1 MELVLVRPGSFV
13 MGDERGGSGERPA
26 HKVTVT
32 KPFFIGKYL
41 VTQRQWE
48 AVMGNNPSWFQ
59 GAAKPVEN
67 ITWDDC
73 QVFLAKLGEKCGGG
87 TEAFSLPT
95 EAQWEYACRAGST
108 TKYSFG
114 DDGSGLGEYAWF
126 SGNSRNETH
135 PVGEKKPNAWG
146 LYDMHGNVWQ
156 WCADGYDA
164 EYYKASPASNPAG
177 PAGKDYAVIRGGGW
191 ESDAPYCRSAYRC
204 GHAVG
209 SDHANF
215 IGFRVIC
222 RGKEPAKPAYE
233 VRSPGIAVEL
243 LANGAIAGVVL
254 GDGKLHRRVTGG
266 TQLAGCTVQGAVRRA
281 ATGRRRHGVQPHSG
295 LTEPFAAVRA
305 SGPVPAD
312 QGQRPLGGRGPQW
325 SGRPMDD
332 GDHNA
337 PGLPRRH
344 IADVLDRLV
353 RSRAPGRPVARS
365 VRSSAPSP
373 RLPGPTRT
381 PSRCPSGAT
390 TLHCR
395 WRPWPSR
402 PRTPR

>member
-1 MELVLVRPGSFV
+1 MLRTNGACPLFPPKIVQGHLGAATGLAADQPAAEPRPDKPQRKIKLGLVGYHRGCACAAMSALLCFIAGMAFAQSQSADTAPELNRAVTLDVGGGAKMELVLVRPGSFV
-13 MGDERGGSGERPA
+13 MGDERGGAGERPA

-108 TKYSFG
+108 AQYSFG
-114 DDGSGLGEYAWF
+114 DDGAGLGEYAWF

-191 ESDAPYCRSAYRC
+191 ESERPLLSLGVPLRTCR
-204 GHAVG
+204 
-209 SDHANF
+209 
-215 IGFRVIC
+215 
-222 RGKEPAKPAYE
+222 
-233 VRSPGIAVEL
+233 
-243 LANGAIAGVVL
+243 
-254 GDGKLHRRVTGG
+254 
-266 TQLAGCTVQGAVRRA
+266 
-281 ATGRRRHGVQPHSG
+281 
-295 LTEPFAAVRA
+295 
-305 SGPVPAD
+305 
-312 QGQRPLGGRGPQW
+312 GQRPCELHWFSGHLPWGRAGKARLR
-325 SGRPMDD
+325 SALAGDCGR
-332 GDHNA
+332 A
-337 PGLPRRH
+337 PCQRRH
-344 IADVLDRLV
+344 RGSC
-353 RSRAPGRPVARS
+353 SRGR
-365 VRSSAPSP
+365 
-373 RLPGPTRT
+373 
-381 PSRCPSGAT
+381 
-390 TLHCR
+390 
-395 WRPWPSR
+395 
-402 PRTPR
+402 

>member
-1 MELVLVRPGSFV
+1 MRSPLTLAAERRWNRPGPPRFFRH
-13 MGDERGGSGERPA
+13 GRRKRWAGERPA

-108 TKYSFG
+108 AQYSFG
-114 DDGSGLGEYAWF
+114 DDGAGLGEYAWF

-135 PVGEKKPNAWG
+135 PVGEKKPKAWG

-191 ESDAPYCRSAYRC
+191 ESGAPYCRSAYRC

-209 SDHANF
+209 SDDANF
-215 IGFRVIC
+215 IGFRVMC
-222 RGKEPAKPAYE
+222 RGEDAGKA
-233 VRSPGIAVEL
+233 RL
-243 LANGAIAGVVL
+243 RGA
-254 GDGKLHRRVTGG
+254 
-266 TQLAGCTVQGAVRRA
+266 LAGDCGRA
-281 ATGRRRHGVQPHSG
+281 LCQRRHRGSCS
-295 LTEPFAAVRA
+295 R
-305 SGPVPAD
+305 
-312 QGQRPLGGRGPQW
+312 GR
-325 SGRPMDD
+325 
-332 GDHNA
+332 
-337 PGLPRRH
+337 
-344 IADVLDRLV
+344 
-353 RSRAPGRPVARS
+353 
-365 VRSSAPSP
+365 
-373 RLPGPTRT
+373 
-381 PSRCPSGAT
+381 
-390 TLHCR
+390 
-395 WRPWPSR
+395 
-402 PRTPR
+402 